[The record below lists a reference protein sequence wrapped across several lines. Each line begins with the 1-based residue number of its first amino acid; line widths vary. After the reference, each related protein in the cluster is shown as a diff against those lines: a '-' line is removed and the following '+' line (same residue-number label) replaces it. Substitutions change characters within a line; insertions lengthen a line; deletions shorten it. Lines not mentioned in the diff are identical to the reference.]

1 MTLDDAHLLF
11 LQQLSI
17 DLLNGLLCRL
27 LGLEVNETVSL
38 GLWLVELVLGLV
50 DADLARQDVAE
61 GGECVVELFVVDG
74 FVQVLDENVSV
85 A

>member
-1 MTLDDAHLLF
+1 M
-11 LQQLSI
+11 
-17 DLLNGLLCRL
+17 
-27 LGLEVNETVSL
+27 NETVSL

-74 FVQVLDENVSV
+74 FIQVLDENVSV